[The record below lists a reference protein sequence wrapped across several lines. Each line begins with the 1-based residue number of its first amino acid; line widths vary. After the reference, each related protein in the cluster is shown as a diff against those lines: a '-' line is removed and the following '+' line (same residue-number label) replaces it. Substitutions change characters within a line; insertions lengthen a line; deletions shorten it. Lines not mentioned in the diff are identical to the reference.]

1 MNIITIIL
9 RVAALVSLGSLLIC
23 GLYIGANKSNKRKVP
38 DFESSARFHR
48 TLGIVT
54 TVLSAAAIL
63 V

>member
-1 MNIITIIL
+1 MTILIIIL
-9 RVAALVSLGSLLIC
+9 RAAALICLGSLLIC
-23 GLYIGANKSNKRKVP
+23 GLFIGANKNNKEKMP

-48 TLGIVT
+48 TLGIIT